1 MLDGL
6 SLVASVITL
15 IGVVVEAVKYA
26 RTFSRASVELGEL
39 QVRSNDLHRL
49 TSVRFTQ
56 LCLALNFSFILGAA
70 RATCTSVARSR
81 QPEKC
86 TSIERSYHSGYCKNH
101 SRAPEEP
108 PREQHHHK
116 SEQYLAYPSKGL
128 GEESVKGVQNP
139 KLAQRVQ
146 DQPDSRSR
154 RQ

>member
-1 MLDGL
+1 MDGL
-6 SLVASVITL
+6 SSVASVITL

-26 RTFSRASVELGEL
+26 RIFCRASVELGEL

-49 TSVRFTQ
+49 TSVRVTQ
-56 LCLALNFSFILGAA
+56 FCLTLNFSTILGAG

-81 QPEKC
+81 RPEKC
-86 TSIERSYHSGYCKNH
+86 TPIERSYHSGYCKNH

-108 PREQHHHK
+108 PREQHHYK

-139 KLAQRVQ
+139 KLTRKVQ

-154 RQ
+154 CQ